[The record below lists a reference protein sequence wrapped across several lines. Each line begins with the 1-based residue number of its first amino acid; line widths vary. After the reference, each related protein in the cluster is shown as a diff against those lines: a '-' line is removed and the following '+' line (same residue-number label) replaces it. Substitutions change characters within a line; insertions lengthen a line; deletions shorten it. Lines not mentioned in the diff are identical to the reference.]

1 MTIEELVIL
10 IELRHKLK
18 HEITDE
24 EIQSVKP
31 ISTDPKQCYIIKSMD
46 EFLAITF

>member
-1 MTIEELVIL
+1 MTTEELVTL

-31 ISTDPKQCYIIKSMD
+31 ISTDPKQCYIIKKYG
-46 EFLAITF
+46 